1 MRSIDLKSLGK
12 QDISFY
18 LAVEQYFLPRLEEDL
33 FFLWDLHKA
42 IVVGRNQLIS
52 SEVNME
58 YVRRNGIPVFRRP
71 TGGGAVFADEGC
83 FMFTFLSKNVNRE
96 QVFFKY
102 LGMIKDCFQKIGL
115 EVELSGRNDLLFN
128 NKKFSGNA
136 FLNNEYGSILH
147 GTILYDTDLE
157 KLVNSLTPDD
167 AKLIS
172 KGIRSVRERVINL
185 KEFVQMPIEDLMDRF
200 WKHFT
205 TSSFTLKP
213 DQLNEIKVIEKGFLS
228 DKWINYHNPPY
239 SFRAKQRFPWGSLEV
254 FMDIKKE
261 RIVSIELSGDFF
273 ERQPVTK
280 WCGEMTG
287 TGFSETDMNKALDAN
302 PIEKYIEGA
311 SKQDLIDLIW
321 RKL

>member
-58 YVRRNGIPVFRRP
+58 YAHRNGIPVFRRP

-102 LGMIKDCFQKIGL
+102 LGMIKDCFLKMGL
-115 EVELSGRNDLLFN
+115 EVELSGRNDLLFQD
-128 NKKFSGNA
+128 KKFSGNA

-157 KLVNSLTPDD
+157 KLVSSLTPDD

-172 KGIRSVRERVINL
+172 KGIKSVRERVINL
-185 KEFVQMPIEDLMDRF
+185 KEFVQMPIEELMDRL

-205 TSSFTLKP
+205 TASFTLNP
-213 DQLNEIKVIEKGFLS
+213 EQIQDIKKIEKGFLS

-261 RIVSIELSGDFF
+261 RIISIELSGD
-273 ERQPVTK
+273 
-280 WCGEMTG
+280 
-287 TGFSETDMNKALDAN
+287 
-302 PIEKYIEGA
+302 
-311 SKQDLIDLIW
+311 
-321 RKL
+321 